1 MESTRTI
8 SVLLGC
14 TVLSVLPT
22 AAETPEQPQTQRAK
36 YTFNSRIYK
45 NDPPNESKSWDEWK
59 EVLRNAMSE
68 QFLDTLTSSGSIFTD
83 GTSPSKLS
91 CSAMFWLSSRDGVM
105 YQNLRVEK
113 RTMRSL
119 SFHGSMVEAARER
132 EAVRGLDDLAIVTIW
147 SLPSKLVKFPSN
159 STVPYAKCVADFSGE
174 SGVTKLTVTPSD
186 EGPPEAKRIIVVPQ
200 SFGAK
205 RAMPVDVVAPGT
217 FSK

>member
-1 MESTRTI
+1 MESTRII

-22 AAETPEQPQTQRAK
+22 AAETPIQPRTQN
-36 YTFNSRIYK
+36 TFNSRIYK

-119 SFHGSMVEAARER
+119 SFHGSLEAYREE
-132 EAVRGLDDLAIVTIW
+132 EAVRGLDDLAIGTIW

-186 EGPPEAKRIIVVPQ
+186 EGPPVAKRIIVVPQ